1 MIKAIILD
9 VDDTILDYSRNA
21 TKIYIEA
28 SKNSK
33 VKAPRKNLINK
44 MYGIPWK
51 VSSKKLYPGLNKKKL
66 IRLRNE
72 LDYLFRIN
80 VHRFKLFN
88 GALHSLRE
96 LRKCYKL
103 GLISSKPHK
112 IMWMMFN
119 HIHFP
124 KWWFEFIYAA
134 EDLRYDKPD
143 GRAFSKGLKKLN
155 LNKHEVIFVGDSI
168 YDAKTAKHAKIRFV
182 SVLTGHYS
190 KRDFL
195 KFGVKKNN
203 ILKSV
208 KYLPRW
214 VDKND

>member
-182 SVLTGHYS
+182 AVLTGHYS

-195 KFGVKKNN
+195 KFGVKKEN

-208 KYLPRW
+208 KYLPKW